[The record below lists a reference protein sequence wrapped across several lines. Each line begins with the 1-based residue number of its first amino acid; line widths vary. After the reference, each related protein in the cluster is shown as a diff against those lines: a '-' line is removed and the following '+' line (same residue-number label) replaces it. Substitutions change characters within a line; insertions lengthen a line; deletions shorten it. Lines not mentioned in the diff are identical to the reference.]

1 MLKDDG
7 RRKFD
12 IVMTWAIDRLGRSLT
27 IQDLGAVG
35 VDLYLDQLHL
45 DTMTPTG
52 KLLFQVT
59 GAFSEFERSM
69 IRQRVNA
76 GLSVI
81 KAKIQRDG
89 NFTRKGGIVRGGI
102 CRPGAEPT
110 PIERA
115 RQELAKGAGIGNVAR
130 LTGLGTGTVH
140 KLKRA
145 MAASM

>member
-1 MLKDDG
+1 
-7 RRKFD
+7 
-12 IVMTWAIDRLGRSLT
+12 
-27 IQDLGAVG
+27 
-35 VDLYLDQLHL
+35 
-45 DTMTPTG
+45 MTPTG

-89 NFTRKGGIVRGGI
+89 HFTTKGGIVRRHLG
-102 CRPGAEPT
+102 RPGAEPT

-115 RQELAKGAGIGNVAR
+115 RQELAKGVGIGNVAR

-145 MAASM
+145 MAASR